1 MLDAGNSLCS
11 LLKMVSAAFP
21 PESVNTP
28 QDVKMLYQKVEEL
41 VQKHLA
47 MVAAP
52 QTSGEDNSA
61 SMISFVLYVIK
72 SLAEVHKNLVD
83 PFNLVRVLQ
92 RLARDMGL
100 SSGTYNRQVCFIF
113 FHLLHVRSTLLAY
126 FETAFCLVSLRVKR
140 NCWISFYV
148 PGLACCIP

>member
-21 PESVNTP
+21 PEAVSTP

-47 MVAAP
+47 AVAGP
-52 QTSGEDNSA
+52 QTSAEDNSA
-61 SMISFVLYVIK
+61 SMISFVLYVVK
-72 SLAEVHKNLVD
+72 TLAEVHKNLVD

-92 RLARDMGL
+92 RLSRDMGF
-100 SSGTYNRQVCFIF
+100 SSGSGTRQV
-113 FHLLHVRSTLLAY
+113 S
-126 FETAFCLVSLRVKR
+126 FCSLNEPLYLFASYSYNFV
-140 NCWISFYV
+140 
-148 PGLACCIP
+148 

>member
-83 PFNLVRVLQ
+83 SFNLVRVLQ

-100 SSGTYNRQVCFIF
+100 SSGTYNRQVCSSSSIYCTSD
-113 FHLLHVRSTLLAY
+113 LLCLLMLKLLSAI
-126 FETAFCLVSLRVKR
+126 VSLRVNR
-140 NCWISFYV
+140 NCWKSFCV
-148 PGLACCIP
+148 PALPCCIP

>member
-21 PESVNTP
+21 PEPVNTP
-28 QDVKMLYQKVEEL
+28 QDVKMLYQKMEEL

-47 MVAAP
+47 VVAAP

-61 SMISFVLYVIK
+61 SMISFVLHVIK

-100 SSGTYNRQVCFIF
+100 SSGTYTRQVCFLF
-113 FHLLHVRSTLLAY
+113 QLVQLGVFAR
-126 FETAFCLVSLRVKR
+126 LVSV
-140 NCWISFYV
+140 SFGWHLTLV
-148 PGLACCIP
+148 DGLC